1 MPLVTYNG
9 VAIAK
14 ATGARGSSGE
24 VIDPILTENAANSSW
39 MQGVPNSTA
48 VFGHSGVF
56 VQDMSYTEPSYTSSY
71 TGLVHPNA
79 YARLGHMMWGA
90 GVHGT
95 TGTTAQTWTWAT
107 TGAPWELVA
116 FERRSTAAG
125 STFVLQKA
133 YMTQFQL
140 MMDRINSKVKTMFS
154 IQGSDLLREQTNPTI
169 TVPDT
174 SKALTFGTLS
184 GKVSTFTFTKSGG
197 TADDL
202 LDRCTMINFT
212 SNRSVTARKSPVN
225 AFPNA
230 DLPDPAGYVTES
242 ITFTNQDPSVLTPA
256 DVDYGYATGGSVSG
270 AVSTPV
276 EGTFELEL
284 LGAMTTGDATV
295 PFTFN
300 IAGDCTFTGSTDG
313 AHVFSGTLILN
324 SFPTRYFWND
334 VASVARPT

>member
-9 VAIAK
+9 LAIAK
-14 ATGARGSSGE
+14 ATGARGSGGE
-24 VIDPILTENAANSSW
+24 VIDPILTENASNQSW
-39 MQGVPNSTA
+39 MQGIPNSTA
-48 VFGHSGVF
+48 VFGHSGTF
-56 VQDMSYTEPSYTSSY
+56 VQDMSYSEPSWTGNYS
-71 TGLVHPNA
+71 GLVHPNA
-79 YARLGHMMWGA
+79 YARFGHMIWGA

-95 TGTTAQTWTWAT
+95 TGTTAQTWTWST

-125 STFVLQKA
+125 STQVLYNA

-140 MMDRINSKVKTMFS
+140 MMDRINSKVKTVIA
-154 IQGSDLLREQTNPTI
+154 IQGSKLLSEQTNPTI

-184 GKVSTFTFTKSGG
+184 AKVSTFTFTPSGG
-197 TADDL
+197 AADDL

-212 SNRSVTARKSPVN
+212 SNRSVSARKAPVN
-225 AFPNA
+225 SFPLS

-242 ITFTNQDPSVLTPA
+242 ITFTNQDPSVLTPTDA
-256 DVDYGYATGGSVSG
+256 DQAYAWGGSIG
-270 AVSTPV
+270 TVSTPK

-284 LGAMTTGDATV
+284 LGAMTSGDATV

-313 AHVFSGTLILN
+313 AHVFSGTLVLN
-324 SFPTRYFWND
+324 SFPTRYFYND
-334 VASVARPT
+334 VSSVARPT